1 MSVLAGTKP
10 DLRSVYRS
18 SRPGRPYGL
27 VPARASSS
35 SDDWRSFR
43 ASLIMSERAE
53 EDASGIDHQATAS
66 LLRKNEAL
74 ISTSNPE
81 LVGSPLWAVP
91 TTVLEKGSVI
101 VAASALSEAATL
113 LMQHRQEAV
122 IFITKHDADGTRGL
136 ILNRPTSLMMGRTL
150 IQSEN
155 GETSLRRLFE
165 ENVLMMGGAHIQE
178 SVEILHQRP
187 DVWEASNEVIP
198 GIWAATGD
206 VPADLDSRLALANCA
221 SAERKSQFKF
231 FCGSEDWRP
240 GELQLEIN
248 EGMWTLCSVS
258 PAIVAKACL
267 SLPCPLWLEVSLR
280 LGGET
285 GEAASLAYAS
295 LLGSIVND
303 GE

>member
-1 MSVLAGTKP
+1 MAGVLLQAASKKATNKNVQPMDNLFFIALFLSKNQGLWMAFKVIRQDADIARRIGKLSQRALQFVTC
-10 DLRSVYRS
+10 
-18 SRPGRPYGL
+18 GRVCIQEPVNL
-27 VPARASSS
+27 
-35 SDDWRSFR
+35 DKC
-43 ASLIMSERAE
+43 LL
-53 EDASGIDHQATAS
+53 S
-66 LLRKNEAL
+66 LLQGG
-74 ISTSNPE
+74 
-81 LVGSPLWAVP
+81 VGCRHN
-91 TTVLEKGSVI
+91 T
-101 VAASALSEAATL
+101 
-113 LMQHRQEAV
+113 
-122 IFITKHDADGTRGL
+122 
-136 ILNRPTSLMMGRTL
+136 
-150 IQSEN
+150 
-155 GETSLRRLFE
+155 
-165 ENVLMMGGAHIQE
+165 